1 MDRIAGPTER
11 TGDTVMADMEIARAS
26 SAGPEDH
33 RMIRRL
39 DLRTGATGEG
49 SGRGRHIG
57 IAIDVET
64 TGLDASNG
72 AIIELALRRFRYD
85 ADGVITDV
93 DEPYAW
99 VEDPGRP
106 ISAEITALTGL
117 SDTDV
122 AGHLIDEDAAER
134 LLNSASFVV
143 AHNSAFDR
151 TWVENRLE
159 GARGLNWVCSMA
171 QVDWRARGFDG
182 RTLAF
187 LLMQVGYFHGGH
199 RADADVDALIQL
211 LRHRFDDGRTALSV
225 LLEQGS
231 GPSWLFR
238 ARGAD
243 FSVKDLLRERGY
255 RWNVDRKVWWRE
267 VADEKRVEEEF
278 WLAGHVY
285 DFGAK
290 PKALGPD
297 IERVTPRTRFLS

>member
-1 MDRIAGPTER
+1 
-11 TGDTVMADMEIARAS
+11 MADMETARAS
-26 SAGPEDH
+26 SAGAEDH
-33 RMIRRL
+33 RVISRL
-39 DLRTGATGEG
+39 DLKTGPTGQG
-49 SGRGRHIG
+49 DGRGRHVG

-64 TGLDASNG
+64 TGLDAGSG
-72 AIIELALRRFRYD
+72 AIIELAVRRFRYD

-93 DEPYAW
+93 DQPYAW

-117 SDTDV
+117 SDADV
-122 AGHLIDEDAAER
+122 EGRFIDEDAAER

-151 TWVENRLE
+151 VWVENRLE

-182 RTLAF
+182 RTLGF
-187 LLMQVGYFHGGH
+187 LLMQAGYFHGGH

-225 LLEQGS
+225 LLDRGS
-231 GPSWLFR
+231 RPSWLFR

-255 RWNVDRKVWWRE
+255 RWNAERKMWCRE
-267 VADEKRVEEEF
+267 VADEDRMEEEF

-285 DFGAK
+285 DFAAR

-297 IERVTPRTRFLS
+297 VERVTARSRFLP